1 MTQFVVTIPAA
12 ELAWR
17 ARDVLQVLVT
27 VWDDNPAEADVRLDV
42 GGGWKP
48 VELFGGSVRRQDI
61 TP

>member
-27 VWDDNPAEADVRLDV
+27 VWDTHPTEADVRLDV
-42 GGGWKP
+42 DGGWRP
-48 VELFGGSVRRQDI
+48 VELFGGSVRRQD